1 MFYSI
6 VYPQHFLENDLMESQ
21 VYVRNHLQK
30 CNDFVVE
37 YWDREF
43 EEYGHGEALH

>member
-1 MFYSI
+1 
-6 VYPQHFLENDLMESQ
+6 MESQ

-43 EEYGHGEALH
+43 EEYGHGEALHDFSDGHNDSN